1 MKKFILSIDQGTTS
15 TRSIIFNKNFE
26 IISSDQLEFK
36 QYFPKDGC
44 VEHDPEE
51 IFNSVIQ
58 TSQNAIKKAKANSG
72 QILGIGITNQRETV
86 VVWDKQTGKPIYR
99 AIVWQDRR
107 TVNYCKDLTK
117 KGFAKKIQ
125 KITGLVIDSYFSATK
140 IKWILDNIE
149 LSKKLLKEDRL
160 LFGTIDTWLL
170 WKLTDGRSYFT
181 EATNASRTM
190 LYDIKKNCWSKEL
203 LKIFSIPRKI
213 LPTVKDSAD
222 DFGYTTFFGDKIN
235 IGGIAGDQQAATIGQ
250 ACFKPGSIKS
260 TYGTGCFM
268 IMNIGQKPKIS
279 KNNLLTTIAYR
290 INNKTTYALEGS
302 IFVAGAAIQWLRDS
316 LKVIKTAQE
325 TEVLY
330 SQSDQS
336 QQIYFVPAFVGLG
349 APYWDGEARGAIF
362 GMTRNTGVAE
372 YVKAAIDSVA
382 YQTKDLII
390 AMEKDSGLPIK
401 QIKVDGG
408 MVTNEKFLP
417 E

>member
-170 WKLTDGRSYFT
+170 WKLTNGRSYFT

-190 LYDIKKNCWSKEL
+190 LYDIKKKL
-203 LKIFSIPRKI
+203 L
-213 LPTVKDSAD
+213 VK
-222 DFGYTTFFGDKIN
+222 
-235 IGGIAGDQQAATIGQ
+235 
-250 ACFKPGSIKS
+250 
-260 TYGTGCFM
+260 
-268 IMNIGQKPKIS
+268 
-279 KNNLLTTIAYR
+279 R
-290 INNKTTYALEGS
+290 
-302 IFVAGAAIQWLRDS
+302 
-316 LKVIKTAQE
+316 
-325 TEVLY
+325 
-330 SQSDQS
+330 
-336 QQIYFVPAFVGLG
+336 
-349 APYWDGEARGAIF
+349 
-362 GMTRNTGVAE
+362 
-372 YVKAAIDSVA
+372 
-382 YQTKDLII
+382 
-390 AMEKDSGLPIK
+390 
-401 QIKVDGG
+401 
-408 MVTNEKFLP
+408 VT
-417 E
+417 